1 VRVVLGE
8 DLTLLRDGLIRLLV
22 AYDMD
27 VVAVDNGPELR
38 QALATQRPDVAVVD
52 VRLPPTF
59 TNEGLKAA
67 IEARS
72 SWPGT
77 PGMIC
82 WTGSRRVNA
91 RCSR

>member
-27 VVAVDNGPELR
+27 VVAVDNGPGLR

-67 IEARS
+67 IEARGRRAA
-72 SWPGT
+72 PGPAR
-77 PGMIC
+77 PG
-82 WTGSRRVNA
+82 RVA
-91 RCSR
+91 GPAHAA

>member
-1 VRVVLGE
+1 MRVVLGE

-22 AYDMD
+22 AYDMH

-67 IEARS
+67 IEAL
-72 SWPGT
+72 
-77 PGMIC
+77 
-82 WTGSRRVNA
+82 A
-91 RCSR
+91 